1 MTQLRPSYTG
11 IGSRLTP
18 PEVLARMRVLA
29 GKLEACGFVLRS
41 GGARGADTHFEVG
54 VRDRNNAEIYL
65 PWPGFRGHWSSRC
78 YVTAEAFA
86 LTARFHPHWSA
97 CSPNTKR
104 LHARNG
110 YQILGPDLASPSKF
124 VACWTADGEASG
136 GTGQA
141 IRIAQAHD
149 IPVFNLFDPTAEARL
164 LASL

>member
-1 MTQLRPSYTG
+1 MSQVRPSYAG
-11 IGSRLTP
+11 IGSRITP
-18 PEVLARMRVLA
+18 PSVLARMRDLA
-29 GKLEACGFVLRS
+29 GALEARGFVLRS

-54 VRDRNNAEIYL
+54 VHDRNNVEIYL
-65 PWPGFRGHWSSRC
+65 PWPGFRGHWSPRC
-78 YVTAEAFA
+78 YVTAEALA
-86 LTARFHPHWSA
+86 LAARFHPNWSA
-97 CSPNTKR
+97 CSREAKL

-110 YQILGPDLASPSKF
+110 YQVLGPDLASPSKF

-141 IRIAQAHD
+141 IRIANAHN